1 MATAEKTQE
10 GKPEWVKMTA
20 KEVEK
25 LIVELGK
32 QGNAPEKIGLI
43 LRDKHGIPQSRD
55 LGLKVGTVLKNA
67 GITFPEL
74 KQVQEKR
81 ISALTTHLTSHKHD
95 SSAKRSLSKRMW
107 VVHKL
112 NAQSK

>member
-1 MATAEKTQE
+1 MAEA
-10 GKPEWVKMTA
+10 KPEWMKKSS

-25 LIVELGK
+25 LVVDLGK
-32 QGNAPEKIGLI
+32 EGNNPEKIGLI
-43 LRDKHGIPQSRD
+43 LRDKHGIPKAKL
-55 LGLKVGTVLKNA
+55 LGKKISKILEENNVEFSK
-67 GITFPEL
+67 L

-81 ISALTTHLTSHKHD
+81 IDSLKKHLEANKHD

-112 NAQSK
+112 Q